1 MRCSAQPRYTENVL
15 KKMAFCQLQKNVV
28 INMVKRRYCHKNRY
42 RCCKNCFQKGSS
54 KNCRSYKRFNW
65 KQQAKQKVKKKKMKQ
80 KKTRG
85 LHTTREKTA
94 SNRLFKIASDTKQKR
109 HTKKL
114 QT

>member
-1 MRCSAQPRYTENVL
+1 MFSSTKIYRKCVEENGFLSIAKKCSDKYG
-15 KKMAFCQLQKNVV
+15 KKLIDTATKTG
-28 INMVKRRYCHKNRY
+28 IDAA
-42 RCCKNCFQKGSS
+42 KNCFQKGSS
-54 KNCRSYKRFNW
+54 KNCRSYRRFNW